1 MYRSQFLRKHIFLQL
16 SLSLVLLLSVTFS
29 YAVSLD
35 DIEISG
41 FNVKDTAKGDVAYFE
56 ADLNNIGAYHISLIP
71 HVTVFSQGAVI
82 EEITGDK
89 TQIFSRRSKKIRIDY
104 DTSNLDL
111 GQYTA
116 AFRFVIDGKESDA
129 VEHDFEILELY
140 QSVIIKDLDAEPT
153 ELGGLMVISAI
164 LENTGT
170 VDVDYSVRF
179 SIVDSSGNVVDGMSV
194 VGFIGKS
201 SIETIYT
208 AWDTGKRQPGNY
220 PLSAEEYG
228 IKAQVKYW
236 IDSEDIHESE
246 VRGAEAQLF
255 GDVGLV
261 DRIGDVLNSLYF
273 KLFGFL
279 Y

>member
-1 MYRSQFLRKHIFLQL
+1 MYRSRFLRKHIFLQL
-16 SLSLVLLLSVTFS
+16 SLFLVFLLSVTLS
-29 YAVSLD
+29 YAVSLED
-35 DIEISG
+35 VEISG

-56 ADLNNIGAYHISLIP
+56 ADLNNIGAYHVSLIP
-71 HVTVFSQGAVI
+71 YVTIFSQGAVV

-89 TQIFSRRSKKIRIDY
+89 TQIFSRRSKKIRVGY
-104 DTSNLDL
+104 DTSELDL

-116 AFRFVIDGKESDA
+116 AFRFVLDGQESNV
-129 VEHDFEILELY
+129 VEHDFEILEMH
-140 QSVIIKDLDAEPT
+140 QSVIIKDLDVEPT
-153 ELGGLMVISAI
+153 ELGDVMVISAI
-164 LENTGT
+164 LENAGT

-194 VGFIGKS
+194 AGFIEKS
-201 SIETIYT
+201 SIDTIYT

-220 PLSAEEYG
+220 PVSADEYG

-246 VRGAEAQLF
+246 VKGVVAQLF
-255 GDVGLV
+255 GGTGIV
-261 DRIGDVLNSLYF
+261 DSMGDVLSSLFF
-273 KLFGFL
+273 KIFGFL

>member
-16 SLSLVLLLSVTFS
+16 SLSLVFLLSVTLS
-29 YAVSLD
+29 YAVSLE

-56 ADLNNIGAYHISLIP
+56 ADLNNIGVYHISLIP
-71 HVTVFSQGAVI
+71 YVTVFSHGAVI

-89 TQIFSRRSKKIRIDY
+89 TQIFSRRSKKTKIGH
-104 DTSNLDL
+104 DTSDLDL
-111 GQYTA
+111 GQYTV
-116 AFRFVIDGKESDA
+116 AFRFVLDGKESDV
-129 VEHDFEILELY
+129 VEHDFEILEMY
-140 QSVIIKDLDAEPT
+140 QSVIIRDLDVEPT
-153 ELGGLMVISAI
+153 ELGDVMVISAI
-164 LENTGT
+164 LENAGT

-194 VGFIGKS
+194 AGFIEKS

-208 AWDTGKRQPGNY
+208 AWDTGKKQPGNY
-220 PLSAEEYG
+220 PVSAEEYG
-228 IKAQVKYW
+228 IKAQAKYW

-246 VRGAEAQLF
+246 VKGVGAQLF
-255 GDVGLV
+255 GDVGIV
-261 DRIGDVLNSLYF
+261 DRIGNVLSSLFF

>member
-16 SLSLVLLLSVTFS
+16 SLFLVVLLSVTLS

-35 DIEISG
+35 DVEISG
-41 FNVKDTAKGDVAYFE
+41 FNVKDTAKGDVVYFE

-71 HVTVFSQGAVI
+71 YVTVFSQGNVV
-82 EEITGDK
+82 EEIIGDK
-89 TQIFSRRSKKIRIDY
+89 TQIFSRRNKKIRIGY
-104 DTSNLDL
+104 NTSELDL

-116 AFRFVIDGKESDA
+116 AFRFMIDGKASD
-129 VEHDFEILELY
+129 VVDHDFEILEMH
-140 QSVIIKDLDAEPT
+140 QSVIIKDLDVEPT
-153 ELGGLMVISAI
+153 ELGDVMVISAI
-164 LENTGT
+164 LENAGT

-179 SIVDSSGNVVDGMSV
+179 SIVDSSGNVVDDMYV
-194 VGFIGKS
+194 AGFIEKS

-208 AWDTGKRQPGNY
+208 AWDTGKKQPGNY
-220 PLSAEEYG
+220 PVSVEEYG
-228 IKAQVKYW
+228 IKAQAKYW

-246 VRGAEAQLF
+246 VKGVAAQLF
-255 GDVGLV
+255 GDAGIVDNVGN
-261 DRIGDVLNSLYF
+261 VLSSLFF

>member
-1 MYRSQFLRKHIFLQL
+1 MYRSQFLRKHRFMQL
-16 SLSLVLLLSVTFS
+16 SLFLVFLLSVPLS
-29 YAVSLD
+29 YAVSLED
-35 DIEISG
+35 VEISG
-41 FNVKDTAKGDVAYFE
+41 FNVKDTAKGDVIYFE
-56 ADLNNIGAYHISLIP
+56 ADLNNVGVYHISLIP
-71 HVTVFSQGAVI
+71 YVTVFSQGAVI
-82 EEITGDK
+82 AEITGDK
-89 TQIFSRRSKKIRIDY
+89 TQIFSRRSKKIRVGY
-104 DTSNLDL
+104 DTSELDL

-116 AFRFVIDGKESDA
+116 AFRFVVDGQVSDV

-140 QSVIIKDLDAEPT
+140 QSVIIKDLDVEST
-153 ELGGLMVISAI
+153 ELGDVMVISAI
-164 LENTGT
+164 LENPGT

-194 VGFIGKS
+194 AGFIEKF

-208 AWDTGKRQPGNY
+208 AWDTGKKQPGNY
-220 PLSAEEYG
+220 PVSAEEYG

-246 VRGAEAQLF
+246 VKGVKAQLF
-255 GDVGLV
+255 GDAGIV
-261 DRIGDVLNSLYF
+261 DKVGDVLSSLLF